1 MPTPELRPLVLPRPL
16 AVIVLFLGITVLVLG
31 ITGTTDVVGPVIQW
45 LGSVW
50 DAVYN
55 EIAALPGQIAGL
67 LS

>member
-1 MPTPELRPLVLPRPL
+1 M
-16 AVIVLFLGITVLVLG
+16 IVLFLGITVLVLG